1 MKLARIMHMLFTVL
15 LVLSLICLLLTFF
28 VPVEPW
34 REATSTT
41 YLWATCAFL
50 VMLAANVMLAAVDAL
65 WRWVSARK
73 DRTSS
78 R

>member
-1 MKLARIMHMLFTVL
+1 MKVARVMHMLFTVL
-15 LVLSLICLLLTFF
+15 LVLSVICLLLTFF

-34 REATSTT
+34 REATGTT
-41 YLWATCAFL
+41 YLWATSAFL
-50 VMLAANVMLAAVDAL
+50 VMLAANFVLAIVDSL
-65 WRWVSARK
+65 WRWVSGRK